1 MAGLAMAAAE
11 ICIRSSVGA
20 TVECPDFE
28 QLFSEDPHRFL
39 AAIRPGYGD
48 TLAAAAGEM
57 GVAASRI
64 GRFGGD
70 TIAFHLGS
78 VGVAV
83 PLEAATRTWR
93 EAIPRRL
100 AG

>member
-1 MAGLAMAAAE
+1 MAAAE

-20 TVECPDFE
+20 AIECPDFR

-39 AAIRPGYGD
+39 AATAPGYGD

-57 GVAASRI
+57 GVPASLV

-78 VGVAV
+78 AVSSV

-100 AG
+100 VG